1 MIQPVLLGGLFLGV
15 LSALPII
22 SAGNCC
28 CLWTLGGGMLAVY
41 LTQQQTHRPPRL
53 LDGARIGF
61 LAGLAG
67 AVIWLF
73 TAAIVEVLMS
83 PLQQRMMDLVLRN
96 ARDIPPEARGMLE
109 GFGRQTSMAARLAI
123 GFVFQLFIQT
133 PFAAVGGLLGA
144 ALFGEARQGAASIE

>member
-1 MIQPVLLGGLFLGV
+1 LIQPVLLGGLFLGV

-28 CLWTLGGGMLAVY
+28 CLWTLGGGMLAAY
-41 LTQQQTHRPPRL
+41 LAQQQTPQPLRL

-67 AVIWLF
+67 AAIWLF
-73 TAAIVEVLMS
+73 AAVIVDLLMS
-83 PLQQRMMDLVLRN
+83 PLQQRMIDLVLRN
-96 ARDIPPEARGMLE
+96 ARDIPPEARGILE
-109 GFGRQTSMAARLAI
+109 GFSRQTSMAARLAI

-133 PFAAVGGLLGA
+133 PFAAVGGLLGVA
-144 ALFGEARQGAASIE
+144 MFGETRQAQHQ

>member
-1 MIQPVLLGGLFLGV
+1 
-15 LSALPII
+15 
-22 SAGNCC
+22 
-28 CLWTLGGGMLAVY
+28 
-41 LTQQQTHRPPRL
+41 
-53 LDGARIGF
+53 
-61 LAGLAG
+61 
-67 AVIWLF
+67 
-73 TAAIVEVLMS
+73 MS

>member
-1 MIQPVLLGGLFLGV
+1 MTQPVLLGGLFLGV

-28 CLWTLGGGMLAVY
+28 CLWTLGGGMLTGY
-41 LTQQQTHRPPRL
+41 LAQQQTPQPLRL
-53 LDGARIGF
+53 VDGARLGF

-73 TAAIVEVLMS
+73 TAAVVEVLMS
-83 PLQQRMMDLVLRN
+83 PLQQRMIDFVLRS

-109 GFGRQTSMAARLAI
+109 GFGRQASVAARLAI
-123 GFVFQLFIQT
+123 GFLFQLCVQT
-133 PFAAVGGLLGA
+133 PFAALGGLLGVA
-144 ALFGEARQGAASIE
+144 MFGQVEQPQQP

>member
-1 MIQPVLLGGLFLGV
+1 MTQSVLLGGLFIGV

-28 CLWTLGGGMLAVY
+28 CLWTLGGGMLTAY
-41 LTQQQTHRPPRL
+41 LAQQQTRQPLRL
-53 LDGARIGF
+53 LDGARLGL

-73 TAAIVEVLMS
+73 TAAVVEVLMA
-83 PLQQRMMDLVLRN
+83 PLQQRMIDFVLRS
-96 ARDIPPEARGMLE
+96 ARDIPPDARGMLE
-109 GFGRQTSMAARLAI
+109 SFGREASIAGRLAV

-133 PFAAVGGLLGA
+133 PFAALGGLLGA
-144 ALFGEARQGAASIE
+144 AVFGGAEQPQQL